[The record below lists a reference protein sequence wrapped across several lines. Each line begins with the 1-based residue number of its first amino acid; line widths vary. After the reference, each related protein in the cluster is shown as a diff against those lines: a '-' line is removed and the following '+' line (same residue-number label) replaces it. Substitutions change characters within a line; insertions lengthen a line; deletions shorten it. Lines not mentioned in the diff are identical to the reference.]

1 MVLGYAGIRF
11 FTRGDIFYFKIRKL
25 NKPIRILYIG
35 GLNANQKGAIGTHTS
50 GVINAFKY
58 NRKVELEG
66 IFIHNKIP
74 QNFPDKIL
82 LFEKEQKHDLLSKII
97 FIIGYIKFLKK
108 IINSQNYDYLYM
120 RFDPFISPF
129 IVNKLLI
136 NEYNDI
142 FLTQVK
148 IASKNG
154 EWGLWGRLIRNSILY
169 KFFITWAEKRTFK
182 NTFCTVAVTKELV
195 RYCINVYRHKVITLL
210 NGTTSRSIEINS
222 IRNDLDYL
230 VLGHIGTLTYWDG
243 LVELIEAIRFCINKF
258 PDIKIKFLIIGE
270 GSLKNKLEYLVKLK
284 KLESVVFFNNS
295 VVYSKVDIYFDKID
309 VVPILKT
316 LNTYGLSPIKY
327 YEALSFGKTL
337 IVSNIEHLNELP
349 FFAGKIVSFP
359 LNIEEIANE
368 LYDLY
373 IKREEIRE
381 NSRKINKYANDN
393 LTWEKRIDY
402 LIENL
407 N

>member
-1 MVLGYAGIRF
+1 
-11 FTRGDIFYFKIRKL
+11 
-25 NKPIRILYIG
+25 
-35 GLNANQKGAIGTHTS
+35 
-50 GVINAFKY
+50 
-58 NRKVELEG
+58 
-66 IFIHNKIP
+66 
-74 QNFPDKIL
+74 
-82 LFEKEQKHDLLSKII
+82 
-97 FIIGYIKFLKK
+97 
-108 IINSQNYDYLYM
+108 
-120 RFDPFISPF
+120 
-129 IVNKLLI
+129 
-136 NEYNDI
+136 
-142 FLTQVK
+142 
-148 IASKNG
+148 
-154 EWGLWGRLIRNSILY
+154 
-169 KFFITWAEKRTFK
+169 
-182 NTFCTVAVTKELV
+182 
-195 RYCINVYRHKVITLL
+195 L

-373 IKREEIRE
+373 IKQEEIRE

>member
-11 FTRGDIFYFKIRKL
+11 FTRGDLFFFKIRKL

-35 GLNANQKGAIGTHTS
+35 GINANQKGAIGTHTS
-50 GVINAFKY
+50 GVINAFKN
-58 NRKVELEG
+58 NRKVKLEG
-66 IFIHNKIP
+66 IFIQNKIP
-74 QNFPDKIL
+74 QNFPNKII
-82 LFEKEQKHDLLSKII
+82 LFEKEQKHNLLNKII

-108 IINSQNYDYLYM
+108 IINNSNFDYLYM

-142 FLTQVK
+142 FLAQIK

-154 EWGLWGRLIRNSILY
+154 EWGFWGKLLRRSILY
-169 KFFITWAEKRTFK
+169 KLFITWAEKRTFK
-182 NTFCTVAVTKELV
+182 NTFCTVAVTKELE
-195 RYCINVYRHKVITLL
+195 RYCVNVYSHKVITIL

-243 LVELIEAIRFCINKF
+243 LVELIEALRFCLNKH
-258 PDIKIKFLIIGE
+258 PNIKIKFLIIGD

-284 KLESVVFFNNS
+284 NLESVVFFNNS
-295 VVYSKVDIYFDKID
+295 VGFSKIDIYFDKID

-316 LNTYGLSPIKY
+316 LDTYGLSPIKY

-349 FFAGKIVSFP
+349 FFAGKIVNFP
-359 LNIEEIANE
+359 LNIEEIADE
-368 LYDLY
+368 LFGFF
-373 IKREEIRE
+373 INREEIRK